1 MRVGAA
7 DISPFIVMTNWILLG
22 FLFVL
27 VLSLG
32 LVVLLGSDYTLVV
45 LPTSMVVE
53 KGYNKFKQGDSKNAY
68 SL

>member
-1 MRVGAA
+1 LRVGAA

-53 KGYNKFKQGDSKNAY
+53 KGYKFKQGDSKNAY

>member
-53 KGYNKFKQGDSKNAY
+53 KGYKFKQGDSKNAY

>member
-53 KGYNKFKQGDSKNAY
+53 KGYKFKQEDSKNAY